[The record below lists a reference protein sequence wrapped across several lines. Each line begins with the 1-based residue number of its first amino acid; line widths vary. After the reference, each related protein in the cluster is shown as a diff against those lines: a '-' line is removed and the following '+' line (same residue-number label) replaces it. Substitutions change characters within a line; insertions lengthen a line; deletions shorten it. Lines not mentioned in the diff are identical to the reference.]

1 MTGKA
6 EFKELARTRIS
17 DSTEI
22 VLSEVHKEGGMTGY
36 NINRFVNTDGF
47 KGFTKGISIPPD
59 MLTDFLKMFPKD
71 NLTMAA
77 EA

>member
-1 MTGKA
+1 MSKA
-6 EFKELARTRIS
+6 EFKELNRCRIS

-22 VLSEVHKEGGMTGY
+22 VLSKVTKDGEISGY
-36 NINRFVNTDGF
+36 NINRFVDTEGF
-47 KGFTKGISIPPD
+47 KGFTKGILVPPD